1 MLLYLITATVL
12 LPLLPFTQEPERQ
25 LGDLRNF
32 AYGCEKMEL
41 YDIAAHAF
49 WKLLNSEDENIDEFV
64 THYLYNLE
72 KLGLTPLIINS

>member
-1 MLLYLITATVL
+1 
-12 LPLLPFTQEPERQ
+12 
-25 LGDLRNF
+25 
-32 AYGCEKMEL
+32 MEL